1 MYLDTNIYKTI
12 CMKKAI
18 LSVIL
23 SLSIML
29 GFSQEEL
36 SPYFKVSSMLGSVQS
51 QADKVIEALKAS
63 EFEIIGQYH
72 PESNDHLF
80 VIAYTRADLKELC
93 LKFKDRGALA
103 ATLKIGFVEKE
114 GKTTISMLNP
124 AYMFYAY
131 FLENTEAFE
140 PEFLKISAD
149 AINAMRKVGAEM
161 MPFGGSQSIKDLKK
175 YHYKMMMPYFTDPVE
190 LNKFNS
196 FEEGLKV
203 IRENLKNNK
212 GFTVKVYE
220 QVFEEQK
227 IAVFGVA
234 LQDVERGESNFLPKI
249 GEENIAA
256 MPYDIILQ
264 GNEATMLHGKFRF
277 ALYWPELT
285 MGTFMKI
292 MSTPGN
298 VKDFMEDLTT
308 K

>member
-1 MYLDTNIYKTI
+1 MKTGLLI
-12 CMKKAI
+12 FF
-18 LSVIL
+18 
-23 SLSIML
+23 LSIIMTV

-36 SPYFKVSSMLGSVQS
+36 SPFYKVCELDGSVQS
-51 QADKVIEALKAS
+51 HVNKVVESLQKS
-63 EFEIIGQYH
+63 DFEIIGQYS
-72 PESNDHLF
+72 PENNNRLF
-80 VIAYTRADLKELC
+80 VIAYTRDDLKELS
-93 LKFKDRGALA
+93 LKFKDRGAFA
-103 ATLKIGFVEKE
+103 ATLKIGFVEKD

-131 FLENTEAFE
+131 FIEDTETYE
-140 PEFLKISAD
+140 SVFLKISED
-149 AINAMRKVGAEM
+149 AVNAMKNVGVEM
-161 MPFGGSQSIKDLKK
+161 TAFGGTESIKSLKK
-175 YHYKMMMPYFTDPVE
+175 YHYKMMMPFFTDPVE
-190 LNKFNS
+190 LNKFSS

-220 QVFEEQK
+220 QVFEDKQ

-234 LQDVERGESNFLPKI
+234 LQDTEKGELNFLPKI
-249 GEENIAA
+249 GEDHIAA
-256 MPYDIILQ
+256 MPYDLILQ

-298 VKDFMEDLTT
+298 VKDFMEGLT